1 MRLQQTVRLSHGRP
15 RSGPRHVNYRNV
27 RMATTDTIV
36 CTLRACSARGLSRAF
51 DGHSV
56 IGRMSGNQRRIAE
69 VSVLYDGLTRV
80 EHLAFNFSVDL
91 PSHSPDRRGW
101 TTAPYW
107 LAELSAQR
115 MILQPHVPLNA
126 TGMLCLNM
134 IRPWWDQQ
142 RPLHTG
148 VEDCSVPLT
157 LSCDVSRFDISVC
170 PR

>member
-1 MRLQQTVRLSHGRP
+1 
-15 RSGPRHVNYRNV
+15 
-27 RMATTDTIV
+27 MATTDTNV
-36 CTLRACSARGLSRAF
+36 CTLRACSARRLSRAF
-51 DGHSV
+51 GVHFV
-56 IGRMSGNQRRIAE
+56 IGRMSGDQRRIAE
-69 VSVLYDGLTRV
+69 GSVFCTGLTRV

-91 PSHSPDRRGW
+91 PSHFPDRRGW
-101 TTAPYW
+101 TMTRYW

-142 RPLHTG
+142 RSLHSG

-157 LSCDVSRFDISVC
+157 LSCDVSCFHIPVC